1 MKSNKI
7 YHIRLEKEIVKTN
20 YQENDFSHPIYAEL
34 ATIIEQEEA
43 KYIWISDEDELF
55 IRLDENK
62 YKSIK
67 STFEK
72 YYELV
77 SEDITEKL
85 LKGEIEK
92 LNPKIKFSNEA
103 FFTSFRKEYTSID
116 DLLDKINAKGIDSLD
131 AVDKAMLFDLN
142 ENK

>member
-34 ATIIEQEEA
+34 AIIIEQEEA

-77 SEDITEKL
+77 AEDITEKL